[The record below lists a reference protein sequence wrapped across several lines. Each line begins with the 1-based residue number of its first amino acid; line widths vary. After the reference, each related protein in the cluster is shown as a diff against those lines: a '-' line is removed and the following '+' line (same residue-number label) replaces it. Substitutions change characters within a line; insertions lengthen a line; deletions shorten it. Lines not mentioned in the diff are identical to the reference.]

1 MTDTNYDVV
10 MENAKKRADE
20 AEQDAVAA
28 AQRHQAAMQHADD
41 MQAVGVQGATLSA
54 QMELVDQLK
63 HAEDA
68 AKATG
73 EQAVAVRDSLAKE
86 HGGIK
91 AAVDDAPI
99 PRPAET
105 EFYVGS

>member
-10 MENAKKRADE
+10 MENARKRADE

-28 AQRHQAAMQHADD
+28 KQRHTAAMSHADD
-41 MQAVGVQGATLSA
+41 MQAVGVQGTTLSA
-54 QMELVDQLK
+54 QMELVEQLDK
-63 HAEDA
+63 AEKA

-73 EQAVAVRDSLAKE
+73 EQAVAVRDALAKE

-91 AAVDDAPI
+91 GAVDDAPVE
-99 PRPAET
+99 PAEMP
-105 EFYVGS
+105 FYQGG